1 MKLSLKYKVLTIVIL
16 SIFISAF
23 LYYFGTK
30 ARQEQATGE
39 ALKDY
44 SYIAREYALD
54 AIYKSTEF
62 PVEVEL
68 YPSAHTE
75 AILERW
81 KAISDRYPELDYP
94 ESAIEARDW
103 IEVHKAFEDTD
114 LLNGV
119 IRKMYKDATVTSE
132 GLGVSYITLLDYIF
146 YQKYEASNIEDVVI
160 DLGIESPREEE

>member
-1 MKLSLKYKVLTIVIL
+1 MNLSLKYRVLMIVVFA
-16 SIFISAF
+16 IFIGVF
-23 LYYFGTK
+23 LYYYGTK
-30 ARQEQATGE
+30 ARQEQAVAE
-39 ALKDY
+39 ELREY

-94 ESAIEARDW
+94 EAAIEARDW
-103 IEVHKAFEDTD
+103 IEVHKSFEDTD

-160 DLGIESPREEE
+160 DLGIEPSREEE

>member
-1 MKLSLKYKVLTIVIL
+1 MRVSLKYKVLIILVLSVI
-16 SIFISAF
+16 IGVA
-23 LYYFGTK
+23 LYYYGTK

-54 AIYKSTEF
+54 AIYKSKEF

-68 YPSAHTE
+68 YPSAYTE

-81 KAISDRYPELDYP
+81 KAISERYPELDYP

-114 LLNGV
+114 LLKDV
-119 IRKMYKDATVTSE
+119 IRKMYKDATIAYE
-132 GLGVSYITLLDYIF
+132 GLGGSYITLLDYIF
-146 YQKYEASNIEDVVI
+146 YKKYEPSNMEDIVI
-160 DLGIESPREEE
+160 DLGIEPPREEE